1 VTYTLTIDQK
11 ATHLHAVVTGDNSPQ
26 AVEQYMEELMREC
39 TARGASRVLIEER
52 LVGPR
57 LGPFE
62 VFSLVSKGTARYRQA
77 VEALAFVDV
86 NAEGSVMRF
95 AEEVPDPS
103 LERLARAA
111 ATRAGQRISD
121 RRPRAVPSRVRAP

>member
-1 VTYTLTIDQK
+1 VTYTLTVDQK
-11 ATHLHAVVTGDNSPQ
+11 PTYLHAVVTGDNSAQ

-95 AEEVPDPS
+95 AEEVAVNRGFPVKVFPTV
-103 LERLARAA
+103 AA
-111 ATRAGQRISD
+111 AEQWLLHGHGGAG
-121 RRPRAVPSRVRAP
+121 P

>member
-1 VTYTLTIDQK
+1 VTYTLTVDQK
-11 ATHLHAVVTGDNSPQ
+11 PTYLHAVVTGDNSAQ

-57 LGPFE
+57 LGAFE
-62 VFSLVSKGTARYRQA
+62 VFSMVSKGTARYRQA

-86 NAEGSVMRF
+86 NAEGNVMRF
-95 AEEVPDPS
+95 AEEVAVNRGFPVRVFPTV
-103 LERLARAA
+103 AA
-111 ATRAGQRISD
+111 AEQWLLHGLAGA
-121 RRPRAVPSRVRAP
+121 RP

>member
-11 ATHLHAVVTGDNSPQ
+11 PTYLHAVVTGDNSAQ

-62 VFSLVSKGTARYRQA
+62 V
-77 VEALAFVDV
+77 
-86 NAEGSVMRF
+86 
-95 AEEVPDPS
+95 PDPS

-121 RRPRAVPSRVRAP
+121 RRPRAIPSRVRAP

>member
-1 VTYTLTIDQK
+1 VTYTLTVDQK
-11 ATHLHAVVTGDNSPQ
+11 PAYLHAVVTGENSAQ
-26 AVEQYMEELMREC
+26 TVEQYMEELMREC

-62 VFSLVSKGTARYRQA
+62 VFSMVSRGTARYSRA

-86 NAEGSVMRF
+86 NAEGNVMRF
-95 AEEVPDPS
+95 AEEVAVNRGFPVRMFPTV
-103 LERLARAA
+103 AA
-111 ATRAGQRISD
+111 AEQWLLHGQHGGAGS
-121 RRPRAVPSRVRAP
+121 

>member
-1 VTYTLTIDQK
+1 VTYTLTVDQK
-11 ATHLHAVVTGDNSPQ
+11 PTYLHAVVTGDNSAQ
-26 AVEQYMEELMREC
+26 AVEQYMEELMQEC

-62 VFSLVSKGTARYRQA
+62 VFSMVSRGTARYSQA

-86 NAEGSVMRF
+86 NAEGNVMRF
-95 AEEVPDPS
+95 AEEVAVNRGFPVRVFPTV
-103 LERLARAA
+103 AA
-111 ATRAGQRISD
+111 AEQWLLHGQHGGAGS
-121 RRPRAVPSRVRAP
+121 